1 MPPPFQLAAS
11 LSNQLLLSFVPGD
24 AAPIALPVRAADAA
38 MMFCTSR
45 QPRLGLAS
53 SISATT
59 PETIGVES
67 DVPLKPSGGLA
78 TLTAAST

>member
-1 MPPPFQLAAS
+1 MVAE
-11 LSNQLLLSFVPGD
+11 
-24 AAPIALPVRAADAA
+24 AA

-59 PETIGVES
+59 PATIGVES
-67 DVPLKPSGGLA
+67 DVPLNPFGGRCDIDRGVDKSLVRA
-78 TLTAAST
+78 RPAPVRSVVTMFRAGAVTRTQAP